1 MNTSCLVSAPPPL
14 ATRLAQAKVVAAAA
28 VVFTRLGFSAARVE
42 DVLEAAGIA
51 RRTFYKYFRN
61 KEDVLAALYELAT
74 TEILRAATAPDGADG
89 LSAVRTT
96 LDAYL
101 DYHVENAAL
110 VRVLVE
116 QAMHADSPLAP
127 ARRKFREGLV
137 AVLDRAV
144 RAATGEVHDPLLYAA
159 LVSALE
165 GLSLDLLARG
175 APRDEVGRAKAVM
188 HALLDRALRLGGR
201 APAPGP

>member
-1 MNTSCLVSAPPPL
+1 MSAPAPL
-14 ATRLAQAKVVAAAA
+14 ATRLVQAKVVAAAA
-28 VVFTRLGFSAARVE
+28 VVFSRLGFSAARVE

-51 RRTFYKYFRN
+51 RRTFYKYFRG
-61 KEDVLAALYELAT
+61 KEDVLLALYELAT
-74 TEILRAATAPDGADG
+74 TEILRAATSTGGADG

-116 QAMHADSPLAP
+116 QAMHADSPLSP
-127 ARRKFREGLV
+127 ARRRFREGLV
-137 AVLDRAV
+137 SVLDRAV
-144 RAATGEVHDPLLYAA
+144 REATGAAYDPLLYAA

-175 APRDEVGRAKAVM
+175 ASRDEVARAKVVM
-188 HALLDRALRLGGR
+188 HELLDRALCLG
-201 APAPGP
+201 A